1 MIFRMTPSVNV
12 EQLELS
18 SPVLALR
25 KVGASS
31 HIPFAGAY
39 YSVPHILFGN
49 TVIVRATGSFVD
61 ILDCN
66 GACVASHRRSFI
78 NRKYITDPAH
88 LPDFNYSLLWNDRYD
103 AAKLRS
109 WARKIG
115 DNTFRLIDAM
125 LERKPF
131 EEHAYRSC
139 LAILVIAKKYGS
151 FILDKACEQALSAD
165 TLNFKAVQNLASVEF
180 NKHFNIS

>member
-1 MIFRMTPSVNV
+1 MKPSVSV

-31 HIPFAGAY
+31 HIPFGGAY
-39 YSVPHILFGN
+39 YSVPHSFFGD
-49 TVIVRATGSFVD
+49 TVIVRATKSFVD

-66 GACVASHRRSFI
+66 GACVASHCRSFVK
-78 NRKYITDPAH
+78 RKYVTDPAH
-88 LPDFNYSLLWNDRYD
+88 LPDFNFSILWNDRFD

-109 WARKIG
+109 WADKIG
-115 DNTFRLIDAM
+115 DNTFQVIDT
-125 LERKPF
+125 LLGRKQF

-139 LAILVIAKKYGS
+139 LAILVITKKYGS
-151 FILDKACEQALSAD
+151 FILEKACGFALSSGSLD
-165 TLNFKAVQNLASVEF
+165 FISIQNLALAEF
-180 NKHFNIS
+180 NKHLNRS

>member
-1 MIFRMTPSVNV
+1 MPPSVNI

-18 SPVLALR
+18 SPMLALR

-31 HIPFAGAY
+31 HIPFGGAY

-49 TVIVRATGSFVD
+49 TVIVRATRSFVD

-66 GACVASHRRSFI
+66 GVCVASHCRSFVK
-78 NRKYITDPAH
+78 RKYITDPAH

-103 AAKLRS
+103 AAKLRC
-109 WARKIG
+109 WADKIG
-115 DNTFRLIDAM
+115 DNTFRLIDAL
-125 LERKPF
+125 LERKQF

-165 TLNFKAVQNLASVEF
+165 TLNFKAIDNLALAEF
-180 NKHFNIS
+180 NKHYNS